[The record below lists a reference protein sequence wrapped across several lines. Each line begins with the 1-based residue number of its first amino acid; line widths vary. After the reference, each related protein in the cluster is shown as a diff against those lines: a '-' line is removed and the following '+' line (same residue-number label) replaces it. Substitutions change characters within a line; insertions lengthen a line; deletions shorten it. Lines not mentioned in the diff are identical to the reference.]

1 MRQKGSREDRSQV
14 CIETAYVCLFVYVCM
29 RTCVCACT
37 CVPVWR
43 DIYLNDIY
51 FSISGNALYSSNSKL
66 HTSSQET
73 RDLLKHCQCE
83 VLKEGC
89 KSFFFTLKT
98 QLAIYRA
105 EICFHTFQKCALKL
119 LIGLTYIFS
128 YHN

>member
-1 MRQKGSREDRSQV
+1 MHK
-14 CIETAYVCLFVYVCM
+14 TAYVCLFVYVCV
-29 RTCVCACT
+29 RTCVCVCVCACT

-66 HTSSQET
+66 LPSSQES

-89 KSFFFTLKT
+89 KSFFFHVEDPARNLPGGNLLSHFSEMCIKIANWTYIYFFIS
-98 QLAIYRA
+98 QLA
-105 EICFHTFQKCALKL
+105 KK
-119 LIGLTYIFS
+119 
-128 YHN
+128 